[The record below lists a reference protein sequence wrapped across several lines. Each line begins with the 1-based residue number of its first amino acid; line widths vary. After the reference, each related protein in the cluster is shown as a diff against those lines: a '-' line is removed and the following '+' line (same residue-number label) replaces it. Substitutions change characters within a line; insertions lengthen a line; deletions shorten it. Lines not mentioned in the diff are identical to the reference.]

1 MSEHITRT
9 QVLQW
14 HDASKDIPEMNRVVL
29 IKVPC
34 APWSFNGKGDI
45 KQVVAYL
52 EEVQVGGNYT
62 VPYHFVEFGPGQF
75 FYQDVSEWAYLEET

>member
-1 MSEHITRT
+1 MKEHITRT
-9 QVLQW
+9 QVLKW
-14 HDASKDIPEMNRVVL
+14 HDASKDIPEMNRVVI
-29 IKVPC
+29 IKVPH
-34 APWSFNGKGDI
+34 APWIFHGKGDI

-75 FYQDVSEWAYLEET
+75 FYQDVSEWAYLEE